1 MKKLE
6 AQITPRVNR
15 WVQSWIPQS
24 AAWDVKHTRG
34 NDRFEMREIKEHQR
48 DYLLAAGTDH
58 GFTFKIED
66 AGFRHPP
73 CDTVCFKKAQYCGFA
88 IVFPNY
94 TCYILAGVINM
105 VGTPSITE
113 EYAKRL
119 SIRHIR
125 NDRLPK

>member
-1 MKKLE
+1 MIKLE
-6 AQITPRVNR
+6 AQFTPRVNR
-15 WVQSWIPQS
+15 WVQSWIPES

-34 NDRFEMREIKEHQR
+34 SNRFEMREVADHQR

-73 CDTVCFKKAQYCGFA
+73 CDTVFFKKAKWCGFA
-88 IVFPNY
+88 IVFPNF
-94 TCYILAGVINM
+94 TCYILAKDLDQVEI
-105 VGTPSITE
+105 PSITE

-119 SIRHIR
+119 AIRYIR